1 MSLFTEE
8 HNLDFQSVRLK
19 LASSDVILRW
29 SHGEVTKPETINYRT
44 QKPERDGL
52 FDERI
57 FGPVKDWECYCGK
70 YRRIR
75 YKGITC
81 DKCGVEVTRS
91 IVRRERM
98 GHIQL
103 ASPVAHIWFLRGI
116 PSKIGLLLDINV
128 QQLEKVAYFASYILT
143 SVDTEGKQEASA
155 RLERELKE
163 KEENIRRVFRE
174 AQEIIR
180 QAAAEQLKDAA
191 ADARS
196 SIEAKLARE
205 LLAKDTERDNELQKL
220 TVAAKK
226 ARDELTLLLPL
237 QIVSEVE
244 YRSLS
249 LKYGHIF
256 TAGIGAEILRS
267 ICENLD
273 PGKLVRQLEAELM
286 EASAAKRKRLIR
298 RLSLVRS
305 FMKAKVRPE
314 WMFLTVIPVIPPDLR
329 PMVQLDGGRFATS
342 DLNDL
347 YRRVINRNNRLKRL
361 LEMGAPEVI
370 TRNENRMLQEAVDAL
385 IDNSARRGSTT
396 TAAGQRRQLKSLA
409 DMLKGKQGRFRQN
422 LLGKRVDYSGRSVIV
437 IGPHLRLHQ
446 CGLPKL
452 MALELFK
459 PFVIHIL
466 IERGLAHNIR
476 SASRLIEQG
485 IPDVWDALE
494 DVTRSSTVLLNRAP
508 TLHRL
513 GIQAFQPVLIEGK
526 AIQIHPMV
534 CVPFNAD
541 FDGDQ
546 MAVHI
551 PLSSKSRQE
560 AEEIMLASRNLL
572 KPSDGEPVTS
582 ASQDVVLGLY
592 YASRVQEGAPGTGKV
607 FGSPTEAIFAFD
619 AGTIAA
625 NALVRVRLTPDAGL
639 LQETT
644 VGRLL
649 FNEILPRGMDFVNE
663 LLDKKRLKA
672 ILGEVLARFG
682 LEETANFIDRMKDL
696 GFGFAT
702 RSGISW
708 GMDDLHTPEQKH
720 AIIESA
726 EREVDVIRQQFE
738 QGLLT
743 DEERYAMTI
752 EVWERAKNTIT
763 DIVQNSLDKDG
774 SVYTMVVSGARGSVG
789 QITQMMGIK
798 GLVISPTGRTN
809 ELPIKSSFKEGFNV
823 LEYFISTHG
832 TRKGMADT
840 ALRTATA
847 GYLTR
852 RLVNVA
858 QDVVV
863 RSGDCGDMDG
873 RTITKKQS
881 DAMGTP
887 FARRIQGRVLAKD
900 VVDLATGEVLVRAG
914 TLLSKAEAKKI
925 EAVGVAEVRIR
936 SVLTCRTLRGV
947 CQQCYGWDLGSNTLV
962 RIGEAVGIVAAQS
975 IGEPGTQLT
984 MRTFHAGGVAGGE
997 DITQGLPRVEELFEA
1012 RPPKGEAIIAEI
1024 GGTVTLLERDGQTVI
1039 SLLSQ
1044 EAGQEVYDRV
1054 GIFLDKALRDGEE
1067 VQPNQRL
1074 LMDMEGEEVFA
1085 KRKGIVRL
1093 TDERLL
1099 IQGTEAD
1106 LRESVVPQETTVWV
1120 RSGDVVTM
1128 GQQLTEGHVNVQNL
1142 YAIAGADAVQ
1152 QYIIREVQEVYAIQ
1166 GEAINDKHLET
1177 IVRQMMS
1184 RVRVKDAGE
1193 TRLLPGRVYELA
1205 EFSEENARLI
1215 VEKKKPALGELLL
1228 LGISKVS
1235 LTTASFLAAA
1245 SFQETARVL
1254 IDAAVTGREDRLT
1267 GLKENVI
1274 IGKLI
1279 PVGTGYREREAVAE
1293 HATT

>member
-1 MSLFTEE
+1 MALLNEE
-8 HNLDFQSVRLK
+8 RALDFEAVRLK
-19 LASSDVILRW
+19 LASPDAITHW

-75 YKGITC
+75 YKGIVC

-98 GHIQL
+98 GHIKL

-116 PSKIGLLLDINV
+116 PSKVGLLLDINV
-128 QQLEKVAYFASYILT
+128 QQLEKVVYFASYIIT
-143 SVDTEGKQEASA
+143 SVDDDGKKETGE
-155 RLERELKE
+155 RLEKELQEKTKE
-163 KEENIRRVFRE
+163 VQAIFR
-174 AQEIIR
+174 QGQDKIR
-180 QAAAEQLKDAA
+180 QVAAEQGKDADNAKRKDIEKQLAQQLSKSDADRDEELKKLETA
-191 ADARS
+191 ARTARG
-196 SIEAKLARE
+196 
-205 LLAKDTERDNELQKL
+205 ELQ
-220 TVAAKK
+220 
-226 ARDELTLLLPL
+226 LLQSL
-237 QIVSEVE
+237 QIISEVE

-249 LKYGHIF
+249 LKYGHLF
-256 TAGIGAEILRS
+256 TAGIGAEVLRS
-267 ICENLD
+267 ICEGLD
-273 PGKLVRQLEAELM
+273 LGKLARQLEGELKD
-286 EASAAKRKRLIR
+286 AGAAKRKRIIR

-305 FMKAKVRPE
+305 FLKAKVRPE
-314 WMFLTVIPVIPPDLR
+314 WMLLTAIPVIPPDLR
-329 PMVQLDGGRFATS
+329 PMVQLDGGRFAAS

-370 TRNENRMLQEAVDAL
+370 TRNEKRMLQEAVDAL

-446 CGLPKL
+446 CGLPKK

-459 PFVIHIL
+459 PFVIHVL

-485 IPDVWDALE
+485 IPEVWDALE
-494 DVTRSSTVLLNRAP
+494 DVTRAHKVLLNRAP

-534 CVPFNAD
+534 CTPFNAD

-546 MAVHI
+546 MAVHV
-551 PLSSKSRQE
+551 PLSGPSRRE
-560 AEEIMLASRNLL
+560 AEEIMLSAKNLL

-592 YASRVQEGAPGTGKV
+592 YATRMQDGATGTV
-607 FGSPTEAIFAFD
+607 RAFSSPTEAIFAYD
-619 AGTIAA
+619 AGSLAA
-625 NALVRVRLTPDAGL
+625 HAKINVRMDSGAM
-639 LQETT
+639 QETT
-644 VGRLL
+644 VGRIL
-649 FNEILPRGMDFVNE
+649 FNEILPRGTAFVNE
-663 LLDKKRLKA
+663 DLDKKRLKA
-672 ILGEVLARFG
+672 ILGEVLSQHG

-696 GFGFAT
+696 GFRFAT
-702 RSGISW
+702 QSGISW
-708 GMDDLHTPEQKH
+708 GMDDLRVPDGKR
-720 AIIESA
+720 AILERA
-726 EREVDVIRQQFE
+726 EKEVDVVRQQFE

-743 DEERYAMTI
+743 DEERYVKTVEI
-752 EVWERAKNTIT
+752 WEGAKNAVT
-763 DIVQNSLDKDG
+763 DLVQKTLDRKG
-774 SVYTMVVSGARGSVG
+774 SVHAMVVSGARGSVG
-789 QITQMMGIK
+789 QVTQMMGMK

-863 RSGDCGDMDG
+863 RQTGCGDTEG
-873 RTITKKQS
+873 RLVTKKHS
-881 DAMGTP
+881 LEMGTTLS
-887 FARRIQGRVLAKD
+887 RRIRGRVLAKP
-900 VVDLATGEVLVRAG
+900 VSHPQTGEVLYETG
-914 TLLSKAEAKKI
+914 TLLGKEHAKRV
-925 EAVGVAEVRIR
+925 EDAGVEEVTIR
-936 SVLTCRTLRGV
+936 SVLTCKTLRGV

-962 RIGEAVGIVAAQS
+962 KLGEAVGIVAAQS

-984 MRTFHAGGVAGGE
+984 MRTFHLGGVAGGA

-1012 RPPKGEAIIAEI
+1012 RPPKREAIVAEI
-1024 GGTVTLLERDGQTVI
+1024 GGTVKLLEREGQTVI

-1044 EAGQEVYDRV
+1044 EAGREAYLRA
-1054 GIFLDKALRDGEE
+1054 GIILDEHITDGAE

-1074 LMDMEGEEVFA
+1074 FMDVEGEEVFS
-1085 KRKGIVRL
+1085 KRKGIVKL
-1093 TDERLL
+1093 TEKELA
-1099 IQGTEAD
+1099 IEGTEAD
-1106 LRESVVPQETTVWV
+1106 QREYAVPPEMAVAVKDGDIV
-1120 RSGDVVTM
+1120 RT
-1128 GQQLTEGHVNVQNL
+1128 GQQLTEGHVNVQHL
-1142 YAIAGADAVQ
+1142 YGVAGVEEVQ
-1152 QYIIREVQEVYAIQ
+1152 RYVIREVQDVYAIQ
-1166 GEAINDKHLET
+1166 GEMINDKHLEI
-1177 IVRQMMS
+1177 IVRQMFS
-1184 RVRVKDAGE
+1184 RVRAKDGGG
-1193 TRLLPGRVYELA
+1193 TSLLPGRVYEYA
-1205 EFSEENARLI
+1205 EFMEENERAAA
-1215 VEKKKPALGELLL
+1215 EQKEPAIGERLL
-1228 LGISKVS
+1228 LGITKVS

-1254 IDAAVTGREDRLT
+1254 IDAAVTGREDRLS

-1279 PVGTGYREREAVAE
+1279 PVGTAYQTSRTVEANE
-1293 HATT
+1293 K